1 MAKKKA
7 SKGMSDQ
14 HKEALAKG
22 RRESK
27 AVRDY
32 LEALD
37 NPPSTADPEQL
48 RAKVDDLQAKIDAEG
63 DVVARLQLIQQRLDT
78 EQELAAAGDQT
89 DLDVLEAA
97 FIDAAAGYAD
107 RKRIGWPAWREL
119 GVPAA
124 VLKQT
129 GIKRTRRPNGG

>member
-1 MAKKKA
+1 MKKA
-7 SKGMSDQ
+7 SKGMSDE
-14 HKEALAKG
+14 HKEALAQG

-48 RAKVDDLQAKIDAEG
+48 QAKVDDLQAKIDAEG
-63 DVVARLQLIQQRLDT
+63 DVVARLQLIQQRLNT
-78 EQELAAAGDQT
+78 EQELAATGDQT
-89 DLDVLEAA
+89 DLDALEAA
-97 FIDAAAGYAD
+97 FIDAAASYAD
-107 RKRIGWPAWREL
+107 RKRIGWPAWREM